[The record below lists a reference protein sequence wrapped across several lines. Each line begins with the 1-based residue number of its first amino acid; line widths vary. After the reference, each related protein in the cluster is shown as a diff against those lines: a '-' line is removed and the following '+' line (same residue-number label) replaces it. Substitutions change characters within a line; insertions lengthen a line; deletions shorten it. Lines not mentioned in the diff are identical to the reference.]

1 MRSCHEFVR
10 LIRASPV
17 FQSVGNE
24 RGTATARLDKDR
36 TTLFGHKDGN
46 KDIMNTMMDQ
56 LNGGGPLSWLHSK
69 VAGGGRVRVVTR
81 HRRGGVRG
89 EAIGKLVA
97 FDKHMNLVLRDV
109 QETYCV
115 RLMVDK
121 QTDQGGHVRRP
132 VLDKRKRTL
141 PNVLLTGRSIVLL
154 SDSL

>member
-1 MRSCHEFVR
+1 MRSCHECVA
-10 LIRASPV
+10 LIRASSV
-17 FQSVGNE
+17 FQSVGVE
-24 RGTATARLDKDR
+24 HGTARLDKHR
-36 TTLFGHKDGN
+36 TAAVMFGQKDGN
-46 KDIMNTMMDQ
+46 KDIMSTMMDQ
-56 LNGGGPLSWLHSK
+56 LNSGGPFSWLHSK

-97 FDKHMNLVLRDV
+97 FDRHMNLVLRDV

-132 VLDKRKRTL
+132 ILDKRRRTL